1 MKFIFTM
8 HLKILF
14 DDYADVIFLFI
25 ILYCNLALIYY
36 NHWVVF

>member
-1 MKFIFTM
+1 MEFIFTM

-25 ILYCNLALIYY
+25 ILYCNLALTYY
-36 NHWVVF
+36 SHRVVF